1 MMPPDLNPP
10 TNEKGYIT
18 GPDKTP
24 HIAAT
29 AALVFA
35 GEPGPDRR
43 QQPNVNQSHGRC
55 ERCGLG
61 LALDIRNLVV
71 IQALDEDSS

>member
-29 AALVFA
+29 AARVFA
-35 GEPGPDRR
+35 VDATPADSA
-43 QQPNVNQSHGRC
+43 QSIT
-55 ERCGLG
+55 E
-61 LALDIRNLVV
+61 AL
-71 IQALDEDSS
+71 

>member
-1 MMPPDLNPP
+1 PLCRGVCSGARPNMRCGPMMPPDLNPP

-29 AALVFA
+29 TARVFA
-35 GEPGPDRR
+35 VDATPADSA
-43 QQPNVNQSHGRC
+43 QSIT
-55 ERCGLG
+55 E
-61 LALDIRNLVV
+61 AL
-71 IQALDEDSS
+71 

>member
-18 GPDKTP
+18 GSDKTP

-29 AALVFA
+29 AARALG

-55 ERCGLG
+55 ERCGLS
-61 LALDIRNLVV
+61 
-71 IQALDEDSS
+71 QAF

>member
-18 GPDKTP
+18 GSDKTP

-29 AALVFA
+29 AARVF
-35 GEPGPDRR
+35 
-43 QQPNVNQSHGRC
+43 
-55 ERCGLG
+55 G
-61 LALDIRNLVV
+61 LAPRQPTAHPINTRGAVRK
-71 IQALDEDSS
+71 AG